1 MQKVLAAASVYN
13 EKFYVEPDFNA
24 IPKTVLE
31 EVKNLCIKSAQ
42 EISCIFSI
50 GFKDNGAVYFET
62 QASDMDNRFDEATAQ
77 EKVEKILI
85 EKADLIQRLSLWYR
99 VFVLKE
105 IPDEFRD

>member
-13 EKFYVEPDFNA
+13 EKFYVEPEFNT

-31 EVKNLCIKSAQ
+31 EVKNLCIRSAQ

-62 QASDMDNRFDEATAQ
+62 QASDMDNRFNEANAQ
-77 EKVEKILI
+77 EKVEKIMI
-85 EKADLIQRLSLWYR
+85 EKADLIQRLNLWYR

-105 IPDEFRD
+105 IPDEYKD